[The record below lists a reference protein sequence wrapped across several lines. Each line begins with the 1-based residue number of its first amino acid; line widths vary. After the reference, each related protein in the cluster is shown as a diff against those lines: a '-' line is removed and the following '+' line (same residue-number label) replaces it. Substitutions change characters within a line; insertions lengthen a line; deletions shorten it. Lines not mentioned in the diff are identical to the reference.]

1 MKKAAF
7 LVCALAF
14 LSLACY
20 GQDIVQAAQKGKTAT
35 PPSSSLKKI
44 AKPVNPL
51 EIKGKIDSILA
62 AEPAKGIRP
71 EIVIT
76 GEDGKTYVFVVRST
90 TTIYNQDWKAITL
103 DKLEK
108 GQLVRIQY
116 ITSKDGMLVA
126 LSIKPVSLENPAV
139 PKV

>member
-7 LVCALAF
+7 VICALLVF
-14 LSLACY
+14 SLTVY
-20 GQDIVQAAQKGKTAT
+20 GQELVPTQKGKTT
-35 PPSSSLKKI
+35 PPPSSSSKKI
-44 AKPVNPL
+44 IKPVNPL

-76 GEDGKTYVFVVRST
+76 GEDGRAYIFVVRST
-90 TTIYNQDWKAITL
+90 TTIYSQDWKPITL

-108 GQLVRIQY
+108 GQHVRVQY

-126 LSIKPVSLENPAV
+126 LSIKPVGPENPPLSAT
-139 PKV
+139 